1 MNVWHGIYIFRDVDR
16 LLRIFNFF
24 EGKRILFE
32 AQLTRD
38 TQLPVSGISLLLA
51 LGKSVCNSIIIDS
64 IIIH

>member
-1 MNVWHGIYIFRDVDR
+1 MTEGIYIFRDVDR

-51 LGKSVCNSIIIDS
+51 LGKSV
-64 IIIH
+64 